1 MLATQEYEMEIQYNS
16 TCRDLIK
23 KGISHP
29 CFYGDII
36 KVPQRMNYDHQIIA
50 LQIRFFNDF
59 TSVDVSGLNF
69 LTLLIISP

>member
-1 MLATQEYEMEIQYNS
+1 MLATQEYEMEIQYS

-36 KVPQRMNYDHQIIA
+36 NKAKKFKPD
-50 LQIRFFNDF
+50 
-59 TSVDVSGLNF
+59 TSKLVKSLKN
-69 LTLLIISP
+69 LICKAMIWRL

>member
-16 TCRDLIK
+16 TCRDPIK

-36 KVPQRMNYDHQIIA
+36 NKAKKLKPD
-50 LQIRFFNDF
+50 
-59 TSVDVSGLNF
+59 TS
-69 LTLLIISP
+69 TLVKSLKNLICKAMIW

>member
-36 KVPQRMNYDHQIIA
+36 NKVKKFKPD
-50 LQIRFFNDF
+50 
-59 TSVDVSGLNF
+59 TS
-69 LTLLIISP
+69 TLVKSLKNLICKAMIW